1 MKRIFPLLTAAILLL
16 TACNHKNEHA
26 DTNLHIT
33 GYVKGLKQ
41 GKLYIQHVRDTAL
54 VTIDSIIINGQSS
67 FESRLKLESPE
78 MLYLFLDRGQTNS
91 VDNSLPFFAEPGEM
105 TIETTIDAFFS
116 KAKITGS
123 ENHKMYEEF
132 LKMKKRFT
140 SDNLDL
146 IEKDVKAAQENN
158 REQLDSISQKMDQ
171 LLKRRYLFTVNFA
184 VNHAKYE
191 LGPYLALSEIY
202 DANVIYLDTIQKSMT
217 PEVAKSHY
225 GKLLTKYVADIKAE
239 ETDSIK

>member
-1 MKRIFPLLTAAILLL
+1 MKRIFPLFVTLLL
-16 TACNHKNEHA
+16 LAACNKNDHG

-33 GYVKGLKQ
+33 GTVKGLKQ

-54 VTIDSIIINGQSS
+54 VTMDSIIINGNSS
-67 FESRLKLESPE
+67 FESHLKLESPE

-105 TIETTIDAFFS
+105 TIETTNDEFFA

-123 ENHKMYEEF
+123 ENQKMYEEF

-146 IEKDVKAAQENN
+146 IEKNVKANQENN
-158 REQLDSISQKMDQ
+158 KAQLDSISQKMDQ
-171 LLKRRYLFTVNFA
+171 LLKRRYLFTANYA
-184 VNHAKYE
+184 LNHAKYD

-217 PEVAKSHY
+217 PEVAKSYY
-225 GKLLTKYVADIKAE
+225 GKMLTKYVEDIKAD
-239 ETDSIK
+239 ETDSNK

>member
-1 MKRIFPLLTAAILLL
+1 MKRILSLFITLLL
-16 TACNHKNEHA
+16 LIACNKKDHG

-33 GYVKGLKQ
+33 GTVKGLKQ

-54 VTIDSIIINGQSS
+54 VTMDSIIINGNSS
-67 FESRLKLESPE
+67 FESHLKLDSPE

-105 TIETTIDAFFS
+105 TIETTNDEFFA
-116 KAKITGS
+116 KATITGS
-123 ENHKMYEEF
+123 ENQKMYEEF

-140 SDNLDL
+140 NDNLDL
-146 IEKDVKAAQENN
+146 IEQNVKATQENN
-158 REQLDSISQKMDQ
+158 TVQLDSISQKMDQ
-171 LLKRRYLFTVNFA
+171 TTKRRYLFTVNYA
-184 VNHAKYE
+184 LNHAKYD

-217 PEVAKSHY
+217 PEVAKSYY
-225 GKLLTKYVADIKAE
+225 GKMLTKYVKGIKAE
-239 ETDSIK
+239 EANSVK

>member
-1 MKRIFPLLTAAILLL
+1 MKRIFPLFVTLLLL
-16 TACNHKNEHA
+16 TACNKNDHG
-26 DTNLHIT
+26 DTNLHIK

-54 VTIDSIIINGQSS
+54 VTMDSIIINGKSS
-67 FESRLKLESPE
+67 FESHLKLESPE

-105 TIETTIDAFFS
+105 TIETTNDEFFA

-123 ENHKMYEEF
+123 ENQKMYEEF

-146 IEKDVKAAQENN
+146 IEKNVKANQENN
-158 REQLDSISQKMDQ
+158 KAQLDSISQKMDQ
-171 LLKRRYLFTVNFA
+171 LLKRRYLFTANYA
-184 VNHAKYE
+184 LNHAKYD

-202 DANVIYLDTIQKSMT
+202 NANVIYLDTIQKSMT
-217 PEVAKSHY
+217 PEVAKSYY
-225 GKLLTKYVADIKAE
+225 GKMLTKYVEDIKAE
-239 ETDSIK
+239 EADAVE